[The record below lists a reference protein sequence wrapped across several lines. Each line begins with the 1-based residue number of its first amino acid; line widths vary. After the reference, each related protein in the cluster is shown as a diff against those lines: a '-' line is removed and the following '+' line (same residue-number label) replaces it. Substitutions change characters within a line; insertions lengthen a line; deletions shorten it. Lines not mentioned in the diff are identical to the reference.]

1 MQIVQLYREI
11 KSIHLIHVP
20 QANLLIIWYLILSI
34 LLYVLFF
41 KNNFKLNEFCKHTLF
56 SSNHILAIYV

>member
-1 MQIVQLYREI
+1 MCKNTAVMQIVQLYREI

-34 LLYVLFF
+34 LFFF
-41 KNNFKLNEFCKHTLF
+41 KKQLLVK
-56 SSNHILAIYV
+56 